1 MKEKHITPKISKLK
15 QEFSW
20 NYVFWTLED
29 LFEKWYVNDKQYNDL
44 LNNLLTY
51 VELKI
56 NPPDGS
62 GDIVKRYVVVEYEE
76 NQTN

>member
-1 MKEKHITPKISKLK
+1 MKEIQITTKISKLK

-29 LFEKWYVNDKQYNDL
+29 LFEKWCINDEKYNNLLNDL
-44 LNNLLTY
+44 LNY
-51 VELKI
+51 VETKI

-62 GDIVKRYVVVEYEE
+62 GDIIERYVIVEYEE
-76 NQTN
+76 NQIN